1 MEKLII
7 ERKVIL
13 VDNGGKPL
21 TKVNSSVDHDS
32 EDEVAI
38 VNNDMANFLAL
49 KKKMRIEQY
58 FLMNDYSLW
67 EVILNGDSPTPKR
80 VVDEWRTHT
89 LIWRNKTNLEPQSLD
104 DLFNNLKIYE
114 AEVKSSSST
123 SPTIQNIAFVSSQNT
138 DSTNES
144 VSAVASV
151 SAASSKVLLSALPNV
166 DNISDAVIYSFF
178 ASQSNSPQLD
188 NDDLKQIDVDDLEEM
203 DLKWQMS
210 MLTMRARRD
219 NALVELRKK
228 FKKGEKERDELK
240 LTLENFHTSSKN
252 LSKLLASQIT
262 NKTGLGYDNQ
272 VFNSIVFDSDELF
285 SFESYVSVTTSPVYD
300 RYKSGEGY
308 HAVPPPYTGTFMPSK
323 PDLVF
328 HDASTVSATVPL
340 SLMLNIVPLSLTRI
354 CLSKIGLLPLSLK
367 IRSLTHKMNMRKMV
381 QKPVRNHA
389 MKGNNQHYARMTYSH
404 PNRYVVPTA
413 VLTKFRLVLVT
424 AARPV
429 TTIVP
434 PTNVKH
440 QRHTSASMT
449 LKQFDYTDALGRSN
463 GYSRHMIG
471 NISHLYKFKE
481 INGGYVAFGGNPKG
495 GKITCKGKIRTGKLD
510 FDDVYFVK
518 ELKINLFSVLQMCD
532 KKNSVLFTDTECIVL
547 SFDFKLPDEN
557 HLLLRV
563 PRENNMYNVDLK
575 NIVPS
580 GDLTCLFAKATLYES
595 NIWHRRLGH
604 INFKTMNKLVKGNLV
619 RGLPSK
625 VFENNHNCVACKKG
639 KQHRAFCKSKTVSSV
654 SQPLQRLHMD
664 LFGPTFVKSLN
675 KKSYYLVVTDDY
687 SRFSWVFFLV
697 TKDETSTILKTFTT
711 GIENQ
716 INHTVKFIRSNNGT
730 EFKNHDLNQLCRMKG
745 IKREFSVS
753 RTPQQNGLAKR
764 KNRILIEVLVT
775 KPHNKTPYELLL
787 GRTLSI
793 GFMRPFGY
801 TVTIL
806 NTLDPLGKFDGKAD
820 EGFLV
825 GYSVSSKAFRVF
837 NSRTRI
843 VQETLHINFLENQ
856 PNVARSGLIWLFN
869 IDTLTQSMNV
879 QPVVAGNQPNHN
891 ACIQE
896 NLNAGTGVK
905 ETTSVQQYVLLPLW
919 SNGYKDPQNT
929 DVDAT
934 FEVKELE
941 SKVYYSQCSNDKTK
955 KHDAKTKREAKG
967 KSHVELSTG
976 VRDLKDEFE
985 EFFVNSTNGI
995 NAASAPVTVVEPNST
1010 NSTNNFSATGPS
1022 NTAGSLTFEIG
1033 GKSSFVDPSHYLD
1046 DPNMPELEDIT
1057 YLDDE
1062 RDVGAEADFSN
1073 LETSI
1078 TISPIL
1084 TTRVHKDHPISQI
1097 ISDLSSALQTRKE
1110 LKRVHQALK
1119 DPSWIKAMQE
1129 ELFQFKLQKEEG
1141 IDYEE
1146 VFAPVA
1152 RIEAIRLFLAYAFFM
1167 GFMIYQMDIKSAFL
1181 YGTIKE
1187 EVYVCQPPGFEDP
1200 DYLDKNGFQRG
1211 DIDQTLYIKKQK
1223 GLQVKQKEDGIF
1235 ISQYKYVAKVLRNF
1249 GLTDGKS
1256 ASTPIDT
1263 TKPLLKD
1270 PDGVDVD
1277 VHTYRSM
1284 IGSLMY
1290 LTSSKLDIMFAVC
1303 ACAYFQVTLKVSHS
1317 YAVKRIFKYLKGKSH
1332 LGLWYPKDSPFNLV
1346 AYCDID
1352 YTKASLDGKS
1362 TTRGCQFLGCRLTSW
1377 HCKNQ
1382 TVIATSSTEAEY
1394 VAAPSYCAQVLWIQN

>member
-21 TKVNSSVDHDS
+21 TKVNSLVDHDS

-38 VNNDMANFLAL
+38 VDNDMANFPAL
-49 KKKMRIEQY
+49 KKVVSAAKLPIINPNEFDLWKMRIKQY

-80 VVDEWRTHT
+80 VVDGVVQTIAPTTAEQRLAKKNELKVRGTLLMALPDKNQLKFNTHKDAKY
-89 LIWRNKTNLEPQSLD
+89 LMEDIEK
-104 DLFNNLKIYE
+104 
-114 AEVKSSSST
+114 
-123 SPTIQNIAFVSSQNT
+123 
-138 DSTNES
+138 STNAS

-151 SAASSKVLLSALPNV
+151 SAASSKVPVSALPNV
-166 DNISDAVIYSFF
+166 DNLSDAVIYSFF

-210 MLTMRARRD
+210 MQTMRARSVMV
-219 NALVELRKK
+219 LVAMIGAFRQI
-228 FKKGEKERDELK
+228 
-240 LTLENFHTSSKN
+240 KN
-252 LSKLLASQIT
+252 QQTMPSWHLPP
-262 NKTGLGYDNQ
+262 Q
-272 VFNSIVFDSDELF
+272 VQQAH
-285 SFESYVSVTTSPVYD
+285 PVLIM
-300 RYKSGEGY
+300 RYKSEDGY
-308 HAVPPPYTGTFMPSK
+308 HAVPPPYTGTFMPPK

-328 HDASTVSATVPL
+328 HDAFTVSVTVPL

-367 IRSLTHKMNMRKMV
+367 IGSLTQKMNMRGV
-381 QKPVRNHA
+381 
-389 MKGNNQHYARMTYSH
+389 KGNWVWKPKCTVLDHVSSNPQHA
-404 PNRYVVPTA
+404 
-413 VLTKFRLVLVT
+413 
-424 AARPV
+424 
-429 TTIVP
+429 
-434 PTNVKH
+434 
-440 QRHTSASMT
+440 
-449 LKQFDYTDALGRSN
+449 LKDKGVIDS

-471 NISHLYKFKE
+471 NISHLYEFKE
-481 INGGYVAFGGNPKG
+481 INRGYVAFGGNPKG
-495 GKITCKGKIRTGKLD
+495 GKITGK
-510 FDDVYFVK
+510 
-518 ELKINLFSVLQMCD
+518 
-532 KKNSVLFTDTECIVL
+532 DTKCIVL

-580 GDLTCLFAKATLYES
+580 GDLTYLFAKATLCEF
-595 NIWHRRLGH
+595 NLWHRRLGH

-625 VFENNHNCVACKKG
+625 VFENNHTCVACKKG
-639 KQHRAFCKSKTVSSV
+639 KQHRASCKSKTGSSI
-654 SQPLQRLHMD
+654 SQPLQR
-664 LFGPTFVKSLN
+664 
-675 KKSYYLVVTDDY
+675 
-687 SRFSWVFFLV
+687 
-697 TKDETSTILKTFTT
+697 
-711 GIENQ
+711 
-716 INHTVKFIRSNNGT
+716 
-730 EFKNHDLNQLCRMKG
+730 
-745 IKREFSVS
+745 
-753 RTPQQNGLAKR
+753 TP
-764 KNRILIEVLVT
+764 
-775 KPHNKTPYELLL
+775 
-787 GRTLSI
+787 SI

-801 TVTIL
+801 PVTIL
-806 NTLDPLGKFDGKAD
+806 NTLDPLRKFNGKAD

-825 GYSVSSKAFRVF
+825 GYSVS
-837 NSRTRI
+837 
-843 VQETLHINFLENQ
+843 
-856 PNVARSGLIWLFN
+856 RSGLIWLFN

-879 QPVVAGNQPNHN
+879 QPVVTGNQPNHN
-891 ACIQE
+891 AGIQE

-905 ETTSVQQYVLLPLW
+905 ETTSIQQYVLLPLW

-929 DVDAT
+929 DVDAA
-934 FEVKELE
+934 FEVNEPE
-941 SKVYYSQCSNDKTK
+941 SKVHVSQCSNNKIK
-955 KHDAKTKREAKG
+955 KHDAKTKRKAKG

-985 EFFVNSTNGI
+985 EFSVNSTNGI

-1010 NSTNNFSATGPS
+1010 NSTNNFSAAGPS

-1033 GKSSFVDPSHYLD
+1033 GKSSFVDLSHYPD

-1057 YLDDE
+1057 NSNDE

-1078 TISPIL
+1078 TTRSMTRMVKDQGGL
-1084 TTRVHKDHPISQI
+1084 TQI
-1097 ISDLSSALQTRKE
+1097 NDEDFHTCMFAYFLPQEEPKG
-1110 LKRVHQALK
+1110 VHQALK
-1119 DPSWIKAMQE
+1119 DPSWIEAMQE
-1129 ELFQFKLQKEEG
+1129 ELLQFKLQKEG

-1152 RIEAIRLFLAYAFFM
+1152 RIEVIRLFLAYDFFM
-1167 GFMIYQMDIKSAFL
+1167 GFMVYQMDIKSAFL

-1187 EVYVCQPPGFEDP
+1187 EVYVCQPPGFEDL
-1200 DYLDKNGFQRG
+1200 DYLDSVYKVVKALYGLHQAPRAWYETLANYPLENGFQRG

-1235 ISQYKYVAKVLRNF
+1235 ISQDKYVAKILRNF

-1270 PDGVDVD
+1270 PNGVDVD

-1290 LTSSKLDIMFAVC
+1290 LTSSRLDIMFTVC
-1303 ACAYFQVTLKVSHS
+1303 ACAYFQVTLKVSHL
-1317 YAVKRIFKYLKGKSH
+1317 YVVKRIFRYLKGKSH

-1346 AYCDID
+1346 AYSD
-1352 YTKASLDGKS
+1352 YAGASLDGKS

-1377 HCKNQ
+1377 QCKKH
-1382 TVIATSSTEAEY
+1382 TVIATLSTEAEY
-1394 VAAPSYCAQVLWIQN
+1394 VAAASYCAQVLWIQNQIINAVSLKLMLFGLTIDVVHLMLLVGDISFHNTKYTSSALTQKVFANMRRIGKGFSGVDTPLFDGMLVIQQVHDVVEAAAENKNDDNEVSAEPTPPSPTPATPPPSPIQENIPSPPQAKSTQPSL